1 MYRWFSLLAAVAAF
15 AFVLGCGGD
24 SSGGSDSDSITESV
38 LRLGEG
44 IGTEVQIFPGKVPEN
59 LKDLLNPEGDSSG
72 DPVELPPLPGAKLV
86 GSARVTRVD
95 GLHTYFV
102 MYEVKQDEAAVSE
115 AARGLFDETPWQI
128 VGGQSS
134 EGVTAYRFQS
144 TRSSDLVGTVVVQPL
159 PSTDSFEVVVS
170 RGGKEKKLTVER
182 HAFAPVL
189 GAELEDR
196 EGGVVVARLGAGSG
210 PSAGLQKGDRI
221 IRVGGKDVNDLGGVS
236 DALRQLGEGK
246 DAVTSVTYVVQI
258 SPADP
263 IVSPYVLPD
272 PRPIPRTFNNIAPY
286 LILDGMIP
294 VAVEWTVE
302 PQGSLYQFMLVSE
315 GTLTDVA
322 DAYRTVLRRQNL
334 AITADEAQGTATSI
348 EFSTPDNSLVGVIE
362 IDSFTQ
368 DDRYTQAS
376 IQVQAEPGFSNATR
390 PQSTPTPRA
399 TGTAAASTPASTG
412 TAAATAT
419 ATRTP

>member
-1 MYRWFSLLAAVAAF
+1 MYRWSSFLAALALVAL
-15 AFVLGCGGD
+15 VVGCGGD
-24 SSGGSDSDSITESV
+24 DSGGGDASSITESV

-44 IGTEVQIFPGKVPEN
+44 VGTEVEIFPGKVPDN
-59 LKDLLNPEGDSSG
+59 LKDLLNPDKDSQD
-72 DPVELPPLPGAKLV
+72 DPVELPPLPDAKLV

-95 GLHTYFV
+95 GIHTYFV

-144 TRSSDLVGTVVVQPL
+144 TRSGDLVGTVVVQPL
-159 PSTDSFEVVVS
+159 ASTENFEVVVS
-170 RGGKEKKLTVER
+170 RGGKERKLTLQR
-182 HAFAPVL
+182 HAFTPVL
-189 GAELEDR
+189 GAELEER
-196 EGGVVVARLGAGSG
+196 EGGVVVARLGAGAG
-210 PSAGLQKGDRI
+210 PNAGLEQGDRI
-221 IRVGGKDVNDLGGVS
+221 VKIGGKQIDGLADVT

-246 DAVTSVTYVVQI
+246 DPVTSVTYVLQI

-272 PRPIPRTFNNIAPY
+272 PRPVPRTFNNIAPY
-286 LILDGMIP
+286 LILDGTIP
-294 VAVEWTVE
+294 IAVEWTVE
-302 PQGSLYQFMLVSE
+302 PQGSLYQFILLSS

-322 DAYRTVLRRQNL
+322 DAYRQVLRRQNL
-334 AITADEAQGTATSI
+334 SITSDQAQGTATTI
-348 EFSTPDNSLVGVIE
+348 EFSTSDNSLLGTIE
-362 IDSFTQ
+362 IDSFTL

-390 PQSTPTPRA
+390 PQSTPTPRPTGTA
-399 TGTAAASTPASTG
+399 TGTA

>member
-1 MYRWFSLLAAVAAF
+1 MYRSSSFLAALALVAL
-15 AFVLGCGGD
+15 VLGCGGD
-24 SSGGSDSDSITESV
+24 DSGGGDASSITESV

-44 IGTEVQIFPGKVPEN
+44 VGTEVEIFPGKVPDN
-59 LKDLLNPEGDSSG
+59 LKDLLNPDKDSQD
-72 DPVELPPLPGAKLV
+72 DPVELPPLPDAKLV

-95 GLHTYFV
+95 GIHTYFV
-102 MYEVKQDEAAVSE
+102 MYEVRQDEAAVSE

-144 TRSSDLVGTVVVQPL
+144 TRSGDLVGTVVVQPL
-159 PSTDSFEVVVS
+159 ASTENFEVVVS
-170 RGGKEKKLTVER
+170 RGGKERKLTLQR
-182 HAFAPVL
+182 HAFTPVL
-189 GAELEDR
+189 GAELEER
-196 EGGVVVARLGAGSG
+196 EGGVVVARLGAGAG
-210 PSAGLQKGDRI
+210 PNAGLEQGDRI
-221 IRVGGKDVNDLGGVS
+221 VRIGGKQIDGLADVT

-246 DAVTSVTYVVQI
+246 DPVTSVTYVLQI

-272 PRPIPRTFNNIAPY
+272 PRPVPRSFNNIAPY
-286 LILDGMIP
+286 LVLDGTIP
-294 VAVEWTVE
+294 IAVEWTVE
-302 PQGSLYQFMLVSE
+302 PQGSLYQFILLSS

-322 DAYRTVLRRQNL
+322 DAYRQVLARQNL
-334 AITADEAQGTATSI
+334 SITSDQAQGTATMI
-348 EFSTPDNSLVGVIE
+348 EFSTSDNSLIGTIE
-362 IDSFTQ
+362 IDSFTL

-390 PQSTPTPRA
+390 PQSTPTPRPTGTA
-399 TGTAAASTPASTG
+399 TGTATP
-412 TAAATAT
+412 AATAT

>member
-1 MYRWFSLLAAVAAF
+1 MYRSSSFLAALALVAL
-15 AFVLGCGGD
+15 VLGCGGD
-24 SSGGSDSDSITESV
+24 DSGGGDASSITESV

-44 IGTEVQIFPGKVPEN
+44 VGTEVEIFPGKVPDN
-59 LKDLLNPEGDSSG
+59 LKDLLNPDRDSQD
-72 DPVELPPLPGAKLV
+72 DPVELPPLPDAKLV

-95 GLHTYFV
+95 GIHTYFV
-102 MYEVKQDEAAVSE
+102 MYEVRQDEAAVSE

-144 TRSSDLVGTVVVQPL
+144 TRSGDLVGTVVVQPL
-159 PSTDSFEVVVS
+159 ASTENFEVVVS
-170 RGGKEKKLTVER
+170 RGGKERKLTLQR
-182 HAFAPVL
+182 HAFTPVL
-189 GAELEDR
+189 GAELEER
-196 EGGVVVARLGAGSG
+196 EGGVVVARLGAGAG
-210 PSAGLQKGDRI
+210 PNAGLEQGDRI
-221 IRVGGKDVNDLGGVS
+221 VRIGGKQIDGLADVT

-246 DAVTSVTYVVQI
+246 DPVTGVTYVLQI

-272 PRPIPRTFNNIAPY
+272 PRPVPRSFNNIAPY
-286 LILDGMIP
+286 LVLDGTIP
-294 VAVEWTVE
+294 IAVEWTVE
-302 PQGSLYQFMLVSE
+302 PQGSLYQFILLSS

-322 DAYRTVLRRQNL
+322 DAYRQVLARQNL
-334 AITADEAQGTATSI
+334 SITSDQAQGTATMI
-348 EFSTPDNSLVGVIE
+348 EFSTSDNSLIGTIE
-362 IDSFTQ
+362 IDSFTL

-390 PQSTPTPRA
+390 PQSTPTPRPTGTA
-399 TGTAAASTPASTG
+399 TGTATP
-412 TAAATAT
+412 AATAT